1 MEINK
6 YHNSKIYKLIS
17 DHTDK
22 IYIGST
28 VQPLHKRKSGHK
40 IAYITFKNHNIKYIS
55 SYELIELGEI
65 DIILIE
71 NFKCENKEE
80 LHARERYHIELNK
93 ELCVNINVPTRTKKE
108 WNEDNKEY
116 GKEYRE
122 KNKEN
127 IKEHLKEYREKNKEK
142 IKEKQ
147 KEWNE
152 KNQEKI
158 KENDK
163 EYYEKNKEKINEK
176 QKEKSN
182 CECGGKFTNSNKAVH
197 LKSKKH
203 LNFINTNQ

>member
-40 IAYITFKNHNIKYIS
+40 KGYIIFKNHNKNYVS
-55 SYELIELGEI
+55 SYDLIELGEI

-80 LHARERYHIELNK
+80 LHARERYHIELK
-93 ELCVNINVPTRTKKE
+93 RELCVNKHIPSRSQKE
-108 WNEDNKEY
+108 WYENNKED
-116 GKEYRE
+116 
-122 KNKEN
+122 
-127 IKEHLKEYREKNKEK
+127 IKEKRKEREEK
-142 IKEKQ
+142 IKDI
-147 KEWNE
+147 
-152 KNQEKI
+152 I
-158 KENDK
+158 KEKYK
-163 EYYEKNKEKINEK
+163 ERYINNKETINEK
-176 QKEKSN
+176 QKEKLN
-182 CECGGKFTNSNKAVH
+182 CECGGKFTNSNKLCH

-203 LNFINTNQ
+203 LNYLESFE